1 MLATPHDRI
10 PDISSLASLLADP
23 GRALMLLLLQDGR
36 LYPASDLAQAAGL
49 SPQAASNHLA
59 KLLHGQAV
67 RVEQRGRHR
76 YYGLASP
83 AIAHALEALSAA
95 AGHHAAV
102 RPKGNADIRLARSCY
117 DHLAGRLGIVV
128 ADFLQQQQLLQRREE
143 REFAV
148 TPAGSDWLA
157 ARLDIQLD
165 GIARPRRPLA
175 RRGPAW
181 TGANAA
187 TTSPAAWARRP
198 APGLFAARPDRAPQ
212 RQPRLADHAGRLRL
226 LEAGMRSGQRAATG
240 RVRGIK
246 VGIAGR
252 RYPRGGGQRLRRR
265 MRRKRASSL
274 SRCPSAR

>member
-1 MLATPHDRI
+1 MLAAPHDRI
-10 PDISSLASLLADP
+10 PDISRLASLLADP

-102 RPKGNADIRLARSCY
+102 RHKGNADIRLARSCY
-117 DHLAGRLGIVV
+117 DHLAGRLGIAV

-148 TPAGSDWLA
+148 TPAGADWLA
-157 ARLDIQLD
+157 ARLDIQLA

-175 RRGPAW
+175 RACLDW
-181 TGANAA
+181 
-187 TTSPAAWARRP
+187 SERR
-198 APGLFAARPDRAPQ
+198 
-212 RQPRLADHAGRLRL
+212 DH
-226 LEAGMRSGQRAATG
+226 
-240 RVRGIK
+240 
-246 VGIAGR
+246 IAGSLGAALCQAFLQRGLTER
-252 RYPRGGGQRLRRR
+252 RSDSRALRITPAGYAFLKQECGVGSEQLRGE
-265 MRRKRASSL
+265 
-274 SRCPSAR
+274 

>member
-1 MLATPHDRI
+1 MLAAPHDRI
-10 PDISSLASLLADP
+10 PDISRLASLLADP

-95 AGHHAAV
+95 AGENRSAV

-117 DHLAGRLGIVV
+117 DHLAGRLGIAV

-143 REFAV
+143 REFTV
-148 TPAGSDWLA
+148 TPAGADWLA
-157 ARLDIQLD
+157 ARLDIQLA

-175 RRGPAW
+175 RACLDWSERRDHIASGL
-181 TGANAA
+181 GAALCQTFYCAA
-187 TTSPAAWARRP
+187 
-198 APGLFAARPDRAPQ
+198 
-212 RQPRLADHAGRLRL
+212 
-226 LEAGMRSGQRAATG
+226 
-240 RVRGIK
+240 
-246 VGIAGR
+246 
-252 RYPRGGGQRLRRR
+252 
-265 MRRKRASSL
+265 
-274 SRCPSAR
+274 

>member
-10 PDISSLASLLADP
+10 PDISRLASLLADP

-128 ADFLQQQQLLQRREE
+128 ADFLQQQQLLQRRDE

-175 RRGPAW
+175 RACLDW
-181 TGANAA
+181 
-187 TTSPAAWARRP
+187 SERR
-198 APGLFAARPDRAPQ
+198 
-212 RQPRLADHAGRLRL
+212 DH
-226 LEAGMRSGQRAATG
+226 
-240 RVRGIK
+240 
-246 VGIAGR
+246 IAGSLGAALCQAFLLRGLTER
-252 RYPRGGGQRLRRR
+252 RNDSRALRITPAGYAFLKQECGVRSEQLRGE
-265 MRRKRASSL
+265 
-274 SRCPSAR
+274 

>member
-10 PDISSLASLLADP
+10 PDISRLASLLADP

-95 AGHHAAV
+95 AGESRSAV

-117 DHLAGRLGIVV
+117 DHLAGRLGITV
-128 ADFLQQQQLLQRREE
+128 ADFLQQQQLLQRLEE

-148 TPAGSDWLA
+148 TPAGADWLA
-157 ARLDIQLD
+157 ARLDIQLA

-175 RRGPAW
+175 RACLDW
-181 TGANAA
+181 
-187 TTSPAAWARRP
+187 SERR
-198 APGLFAARPDRAPQ
+198 
-212 RQPRLADHAGRLRL
+212 DH
-226 LEAGMRSGQRAATG
+226 
-240 RVRGIK
+240 
-246 VGIAGR
+246 IAGSLGAALCQAFLQRGLTER
-252 RYPRGGGQRLRRR
+252 RSDSRALRITPAGYAFLKQECGVGSEQLRGD
-265 MRRKRASSL
+265 
-274 SRCPSAR
+274 